1 MSGLNISPEQLVELL
16 RTAQGLTAVQDP
28 QVSAPVPA
36 PVEQGRQDQTPHENR
51 SDSLLTRGSSPLEN
65 RSQRRAPVLPVV
77 EVLPQI
83 PEVDLTLDEEMII
96 IEDDQD
102 QDDL

>member
-1 MSGLNISPEQLVELL
+1 MSGLNIRPEQLVELL
-16 RTAQGLTAVQDP
+16 RTAQGLTAAQDP
-28 QVSAPVPA
+28 RVSAPVPA
-36 PVEQGRQDQTPHENR
+36 PVEQGLQDPTPQENPH
-51 SDSLLTRGSSPLEN
+51 SLPTRESSPLEN

-83 PEVDLTLDEEMII
+83 PEVDLTLDEEMVI